1 MNKKKMLT
9 TGLAVALAVL
19 LLIGGGTFAYL
30 QSNSDDV
37 KNSFKTN
44 KVMVDLAETTGSDYD
59 IIPGTT
65 EKKDPTV
72 TVDAT
77 VDAYVY
83 VEVKDATGGLVD
95 YTVADG
101 WKALPGFDGVYYREV
116 AKADAEQT
124 FGVLKDNKGTYS
136 EALENSDMLNA
147 DGTLK
152 DGVELTFK
160 AYAIQQKG
168 FDDAVAAYKQV
179 PAEAGT
185 AADVEEAVKA
195 GKAVELTD
203 DVTVSVAAVTG
214 KDVKVDLNNKTM
226 TVTGGNETQQVG
238 KGQTVTFENGT
249 VNFEN
254 GTDPTVAGIVLNG
267 NDSELNFKNVKVKTK
282 NSILVSD
289 GVDSAAINITDSEI
303 TTGAYY
309 VVNTNAGNNKTGKDV
324 EINIKDSKLTT
335 SRSDKDDTA
344 ILFNIPGTLNV
355 EGSTITADRQAV
367 IVRCGT
373 ANIKDS
379 KLVCTAADKSLWAK
393 YDSKNWGSGNEVPV
407 AALVAGNRSG
417 ASAYPYDTTCT
428 VSNTTFTLGDGNTGR
443 TPVYAAAYNGHTTT
457 ISGVAES
464 DITQSCGDGSTINIK

>member
-30 QSNSDDV
+30 QSNSGDV

-95 YTVADG
+95 YTIADG

-124 FGVLKDNKGTYS
+124 FGVLKDNKVTYS
-136 EALENSDMLNA
+136 ETLENSDMLDA

-152 DGVELTFK
+152 KGVELTFK

-168 FDDAVAAYKQV
+168 FDDAAAAYKQV

-203 DVTVSVAAVTG
+203 NVTVNANVLGNENVSI
-214 KDVKVDLNNKTM
+214 DLNDKTI
-226 TVTGGNETQQVG
+226 TVNGAYVPVDDQDTLVL
-238 KGQTVTFENGT
+238 ENGT
-249 VNFEN
+249 VNWET
-254 GTDPTVAGIVLNG
+254 TDSSVAMQLKTGATAKLNNIKSNLNG
-267 NDSELNFKNVKVKTK
+267 KGILVRYGTEKATLDVTDSELTTRDNFLISTNAQDNTSGKNVV
-282 NSILVSD
+282 
-289 GVDSAAINITDSEI
+289 IN
-303 TTGAYY
+303 
-309 VVNTNAGNNKTGKDV
+309 VRN
-324 EINIKDSKLTT
+324 SKL
-335 SRSDKDDTA
+335 SLENSANDDA
-344 ILFNIPGTLNV
+344 GILLNV
-355 EGSTITADRQAV
+355 PGELNIENSTIKANRQAV

-373 ANIKDS
+373 ASIKDS

-393 YDSKNWGSGNEVPV
+393 YDSKEWGSGNEVPV
-407 AALVAGNRSG
+407 AALVAGNRSN
-417 ASAYPYDTTCT
+417 AKAYPYDTTCT

-464 DITQSCGDGSTINIK
+464 DITQSCGDDSTIIIK

>member
-30 QSNSDDV
+30 QSNSNDV

-44 KVMVDLAETTGSDYD
+44 KVMVDLAESTGSDYD

-95 YTVADG
+95 YAIADG

-116 AKADAEQT
+116 AKADAKQT
-124 FGVLKDNKGTYS
+124 FGVLKDDKVTYS

-179 PAEAGT
+179 PAEAET

-203 DVTVSVAAVTG
+203 DVTVKAQILGDENVNI
-214 KDVKVDLNNKTM
+214 DLNGKTM
-226 TVTGGNETQQVG
+226 TVNGTYTEVADGESLVL
-238 KGQTVTFENGT
+238 ENGT
-249 VNFEN
+249 VNWVN
-254 GTDPTVAGIVLNG
+254 QGTSPVAIQMKTGSTAKLKNITSDLG
-267 NDSELNFKNVKVKTK
+267 NNC
-282 NSILVSD
+282 ILVTD
-289 GVDSAAINITDSEI
+289 GTEGANLDIIDSKL
-303 TTGAYY
+303 TTKCYY
-309 VVNTNAGNNKTGKDV
+309 AVNTNAANNKTGKEV
-324 EINIKDSKLTT
+324 VINIKNSELTAHH
-335 SRSDKDDTA
+335 SSNDDAA
-344 ILFNIPGTLNV
+344 ILFNIPGTLNI
-355 EGSTITADRQAV
+355 EGSTVTSDRQAV

-373 ANIKDS
+373 ATIKDS
-379 KLVCTAADKSLWAK
+379 KLVCTAADKNLWAK
-393 YDSKNWGSGNEVPV
+393 YDNAKWGSGNEVPV
-407 AALVAGNRSG
+407 AALVAGNRSDAG
-417 ASAYPYDTTCT
+417 AYPYDTTCT

-464 DITQSCGDGSTINIK
+464 DITQSCGDDSTITIK

>member
-44 KVMVDLAETTGSDYD
+44 KVMVDLAETTGTDYD

-124 FGVLKDNKGTYS
+124 FGVLKDNKVTYS
-136 EALENSDMLNA
+136 EALENSDMLGE

-160 AYAIQQKG
+160 AYAIQQNG

-185 AADVEEAVKA
+185 TADVEKAVKA
-195 GKAVELTD
+195 GKAVELTK
-203 DVTVSVAAVTG
+203 DVTVKAQILG
-214 KDVKVDLNNKTM
+214 DENVKIDLNGKTM
-226 TVTGGNETQQVG
+226 TVNGTYTDVADGESLVL
-238 KGQTVTFENGT
+238 ENGT
-249 VNFEN
+249 VNWSN
-254 GTDPTVAGIVLNG
+254 HATSPVAIQMKTGSTAKLKNITSDLG
-267 NDSELNFKNVKVKTK
+267 NNC
-282 NSILVSD
+282 ILVTD
-289 GVDSAAINITDSEI
+289 GTEGATLDIIDSKL
-303 TTGAYY
+303 TTKCYY
-309 VVNTNAGNNKTGKDV
+309 AVNTNAANNKTGKEV
-324 EINIKDSKLTT
+324 VINIKNSELTAHY
-335 SRSDKDDTA
+335 SSNDDAA
-344 ILFNIPGTLNV
+344 ILFNIPGTLNI
-355 EGSTITADRQAV
+355 EGSTITGDRQ
-367 IVRCGT
+367 
-373 ANIKDS
+373 
-379 KLVCTAADKSLWAK
+379 
-393 YDSKNWGSGNEVPV
+393 E
-407 AALVAGNRSG
+407 
-417 ASAYPYDTTCT
+417 
-428 VSNTTFTLGDGNTGR
+428 
-443 TPVYAAAYNGHTTT
+443 
-457 ISGVAES
+457 
-464 DITQSCGDGSTINIK
+464 

>member
-44 KVMVDLAETTGSDYD
+44 KVMVDLAETTGTDYD

-116 AKADAEQT
+116 AKADAKQT
-124 FGVLKDNKGTYS
+124 FGVLKDNKVTYS
-136 EALENSDMLNA
+136 EALENSDMLGE

-160 AYAIQQKG
+160 AYAIQQKD

-185 AADVEEAVKA
+185 TADVEEAVKA

-203 DVTVSVAAVTG
+203 DVTVKAQILG
-214 KDVKVDLNNKTM
+214 DENVKIDLNGKTM
-226 TVTGGNETQQVG
+226 TVNWVNQGTSPVAIQMKTGSTAKLKNITSDLGN
-238 KGQTVTFENGT
+238 NC
-249 VNFEN
+249 
-254 GTDPTVAGIVLNG
+254 
-267 NDSELNFKNVKVKTK
+267 
-282 NSILVSD
+282 ILVTD
-289 GVDSAAINITDSEI
+289 GTEGATLDIIDSKL
-303 TTGAYY
+303 TTKCYY
-309 VVNTNAGNNKTGKDV
+309 AVNTNAANNKTGKEV
-324 EINIKDSKLTT
+324 VINIKNSELTAHH
-335 SRSDKDDTA
+335 SSNDDTA
-344 ILFNIPGTLNV
+344 ILFNIPGTLNI
-355 EGSTITADRQAV
+355 EGSTITGDRQAV

-393 YDSKNWGSGNEVPV
+393 YDNATWGSGNEVPV

-417 ASAYPYDTTCT
+417 ASVYPYDTACT
-428 VSNTTFTLGDGNTGR
+428 VSNTTFTLGEGNTGR

-457 ISGVAES
+457 ISGVADS
-464 DITQSCGDGSTINIK
+464 DITQSCEDGSTITIK

>member
-95 YTVADG
+95 YTIADG

-124 FGVLKDNKGTYS
+124 FGVLKDNKVTYS
-136 EALENSDMLNA
+136 EALENSDMLDA

-152 DGVELTFK
+152 KGVELTFK

-168 FDDAVAAYKQV
+168 FDDAAAAYKQV

-203 DVTVSVAAVTG
+203 DVTVNANVLGNENVSI
-214 KDVKVDLNNKTM
+214 DLNDKTI
-226 TVTGGNETQQVG
+226 TVNGAYVPVDDQDTLVL
-238 KGQTVTFENGT
+238 ENGT
-249 VNFEN
+249 VNWET
-254 GTDPTVAGIVLNG
+254 TDSSVAMQLKTGATAKLNNIKSNLNG
-267 NDSELNFKNVKVKTK
+267 KG
-282 NSILVSD
+282 ILVRYGTEKATLD
-289 GVDSAAINITDSEI
+289 ITDSEL
-303 TTGAYY
+303 TTRDNF
-309 VVNTNAGNNKTGKDV
+309 VISTNAQNNASGKNV
-324 EINIKDSKLTT
+324 VINVRNSKL
-335 SRSDKDDTA
+335 SLENSANDDA
-344 ILFNIPGTLNV
+344 GILFNIPGELNI
-355 EGSTITADRQAV
+355 ENSTIKANRQAV

-393 YDSKNWGSGNEVPV
+393 YDSKEWGSGNEVPV
-407 AALVAGNRSG
+407 AALVAGNRSN
-417 ASAYPYDTTCT
+417 AKAYPYGTTCT
-428 VSNTTFTLGDGNTGR
+428 VSSTTFTLGDGNTGR

-464 DITQSCGDGSTINIK
+464 DITQSCGDDSTIIIK

>member
-44 KVMVDLAETTGSDYD
+44 KVMVDLAETTGTDYD

-116 AKADAEQT
+116 AKADAKQT
-124 FGVLKDNKGTYS
+124 FGVLKDNKVTYS
-136 EALENSDMLNA
+136 EALENSDMLGE

-160 AYAIQQKG
+160 AYAIQQNG

-185 AADVEEAVKA
+185 TADVEKAVKA
-195 GKAVELTD
+195 GQAVELTD
-203 DVTVSVAAVTG
+203 DVTVKAQILG
-214 KDVKVDLNNKTM
+214 DENVKIDLNGRTM
-226 TVTGGNETQQVG
+226 TVNGTYTDVADGESLVL
-238 KGQTVTFENGT
+238 ENGT
-249 VNFEN
+249 VNWSN
-254 GTDPTVAGIVLNG
+254 HATSPVAIQMKTGSTAKLKNITSDLG
-267 NDSELNFKNVKVKTK
+267 NNC
-282 NSILVSD
+282 ILVTD
-289 GVDSAAINITDSEI
+289 GTEGATLDIIDSKL
-303 TTGAYY
+303 TTKCYY
-309 VVNTNAGNNKTGKDV
+309 AVNTNAANNKTGKEV
-324 EINIKDSKLTT
+324 VINIKNSELTAHY
-335 SRSDKDDTA
+335 SSNDDTA
-344 ILFNIPGTLNV
+344 ILFNIPGTLNI
-355 EGSTITADRQAV
+355 EGSTITGDRQAV

-379 KLVCTAADKSLWAK
+379 KLVCTAAVDTSLWAK
-393 YDSKNWGSGNEVPV
+393 YDNAKWGSGNEVPV
-407 AALVAGNRSG
+407 AALVAGNRSDEL
-417 ASAYPYDTTCT
+417 AYPHDTTCT
-428 VSNTTFTLGDGNTGR
+428 VSNTTFTLGDGHTGR
-443 TPVYAAAYNGHTTT
+443 KPVYAAAYNGHKTT

-464 DITQSCGDGSTINIK
+464 DITQSCGDGSTITIK